1 MPPHVGGRQRDE
13 LSERARMID
22 ADALGPSALDPAPGH
37 AVAASPAYQVTFAAD
52 QIADGESLDLRAELD
67 DLADEFV
74 AAYERHGHN
83 LLAPA
88 VPFVDVHLGTAHP
101 GLQDPDQHIVPAD
114 RRHRDILNPQP
125 GLG

>member
-52 QIADGESLDLRAELD
+52 QIADGEILHLRAELD

-74 AAYERHGHN
+74 ADHQRRGDV
-83 LLAPA
+83 LLRPA
-88 VPFVDVHLGTAHP
+88 VPFVNMHVGAAHAGP
-101 GLQDPDQHIVPAD
+101 
-114 RRHRDILNPQP
+114 
-125 GLG
+125 